1 MILKKASV
9 SDCEQ
14 LWRMQKEAFSG
25 LLEKYR
31 DYDTSPANE
40 PVDKVRKRLEQS
52 FTYYY
57 YINADGENVGAIRI
71 VDMKDDN
78 TPKRISPV
86 FIMPKHRRKGYAK
99 QAILEAEKLHGS
111 DNWELETKLQEE
123 GNCRLYESLG
133 YKKTGRT
140 EDINTQMTLVYYRK

>member
-14 LWRMQKEAFSG
+14 LWRMQKESFSG

-86 FIMPKHRRKGYAK
+86 FIMPQHRRKGYAK

-111 DNWELETKLQEE
+111 DNWELETILQEE

>member
-86 FIMPKHRRKGYAK
+86 FIMPQHRRKGYAK

-111 DNWELETKLQEE
+111 DNWELETILQEE